1 MIEKDHRG
9 RPQVRSDEKTRRL
22 IFEAVRHE
30 FEANGYAATSMEDV
44 AHRAGV
50 STKTLYR
57 IVPNKACLLKDFVS
71 DRFDQLAMEFKL
83 RVPRNAAID
92 VGLHQA
98 LIFCANIALHPEIL
112 SLERL
117 ILQEMLGFP
126 KLAASFY
133 TAGFVRITAELSKW
147 LREQVSYGS
156 ISIDDCDE
164 AAGFLI
170 GMLVSGPRRE
180 TIYADKPLPSRQQ
193 IEERVQS
200 CVALFLNGC
209 RATPRSNY
217 SVRIKPL
224 DERSN

>member
-1 MIEKDHRG
+1 M
-9 RPQVRSDEKTRRL
+9 
-22 IFEAVRHE
+22 F
-30 FEANGYAATSMEDV
+30 
-44 AHRAGV
+44 
-50 STKTLYR
+50 
-57 IVPNKACLLKDFVS
+57 
-71 DRFDQLAMEFKL
+71 
-83 RVPRNAAID
+83 
-92 VGLHQA
+92 
-98 LIFCANIALHPEIL
+98 
-112 SLERL
+112 
-117 ILQEMLGFP
+117 GFP
-126 KLAASFY
+126 KLAVSFY
-133 TAGFVRITAELSKW
+133 TAGIVHITAELSKW

-209 RATPRSNY
+209 RATPRPND

>member
-1 MIEKDHRG
+1 MIEKGHRG
-9 RPQVRSDEKTRRL
+9 RPQVRSDERTRR
-22 IFEAVRHE
+22 IIIEAARHE

-57 IVPNKACLLKDFVS
+57 LVPNKARLLKDFASV
-71 DRFDQLAMEFKL
+71 RFDQLAIKFKL
-83 RVPRNAAID
+83 HVPRNAAIE

-117 ILQEMLGFP
+117 ILQEILGFP
-126 KLAASFY
+126 ELAASFY
-133 TAGFVRITAELSKW
+133 TAGIVRITAELSKW

-170 GMLVSGPRRE
+170 GMLVSEPRRE
-180 TIYADKPLPSRQQ
+180 SIYSDKPLPSRQQ

-209 RATPRSNY
+209 RATPRSDY
-217 SVRIKPL
+217 SIRIKTL